1 MKALNSLLVSI
12 VLSGATVAIAADDV
26 TGFSIRGVNPGT
38 SSIQSC
44 DKLSASFGDERSMKD
59 KLGIPRKTSDWT
71 LNVDYQ
77 IHAGSE
83 SSTNGCIGGYKL
95 YDRKLDGALVRHDHI
110 ELKAQNNVV
119 YFIKNSQQLN
129 VGEGISDC
137 TSRREQM
144 VDGLIDKYGK
154 PTINREDQKR
164 GATFVHLV
172 WDYSSQPNLRP
183 GNDRYEEYEAFIQ
196 CEMYTHGAEFAL
208 MKTQSKIH
216 SGKAIADSRKAVKA
230 QKTFDA
236 EL

>member
-1 MKALNSLLVSI
+1 MKLFNNLMLSAALSI
-12 VLSGATVAIAADDV
+12 PTVAMADDV
-26 TGFSIRGVNPGT
+26 TGFSVRGVNPGANAM
-38 SSIQSC
+38 QSC
-44 DKLSASFGDERSMKD
+44 DKLSASFSDERRMKD
-59 KLGIPRKTSDWT
+59 KLGIPRKSSDWM
-71 LNVDYQ
+71 LNVDRQ
-77 IHAGSE
+77 IHVGSQ
-83 SSTNGCIGGYKL
+83 SSAKGCIGGYKL

-110 ELKAQNNVV
+110 ELKAQNNMV

-129 VGEGISDC
+129 VGESLSDC
-137 TSRREQM
+137 TGRREKM
-144 VDGLIDKYGK
+144 VDSLVDKYGK

-183 GNDRYEEYEAFIQ
+183 GNDKYEEYEVFIQ
-196 CEMYTHGAEFAL
+196 CEMYTHGAEFAV

-216 SGKAIADSRKAVKA
+216 SGKAIVNSRKTVKA